1 MNMFHFQVVIEES
14 WNRGE
19 QTIDVSKHFPGC
31 PYIMNF
37 CNMTQVRTNS
47 GVVRPIRRLPQPS
60 YPMVKLTQAEI
71 ASMIHRKEERRR
83 DMLAE
88 VERRMQVGKHRLVH

>member
-47 GVVRPIRRLPQPS
+47 GVVRPIRRLPQ
-60 YPMVKLTQAEI
+60 V
-71 ASMIHRKEERRR
+71 
-83 DMLAE
+83 
-88 VERRMQVGKHRLVH
+88 

>member
-1 MNMFHFQVVIEES
+1 MYLLNLTYSNLRSHICMNMFHFQVVIEES

-47 GVVRPIRRLPQPS
+47 GVVRPIRRLPQ
-60 YPMVKLTQAEI
+60 V
-71 ASMIHRKEERRR
+71 
-83 DMLAE
+83 
-88 VERRMQVGKHRLVH
+88 

>member
-1 MNMFHFQVVIEES
+1 MIEES
-14 WNRGE
+14 WTRGE

-47 GVVRPIRRLPQPS
+47 GVVRPIRRLPQ
-60 YPMVKLTQAEI
+60 
-71 ASMIHRKEERRR
+71 ASERHFLHQMTRR
-83 DMLAE
+83 TLIQCLS
-88 VERRMQVGKHRLVH
+88 VIVTPY